1 MAWAKRCYRKGLL
14 AASGGVIQLKQQI
27 LLADN
32 FHVQT
37 TDEFKKNVLD
47 VCKTLRW
54 LLSAGCTDEV
64 QTIDAVYG

>member
-14 AASGGVIQLKQQI
+14 ATSGGVMPLEQQI

-32 FHVQT
+32 FHAQT

-47 VCKTLRW
+47 VCKTLR
-54 LLSAGCTDEV
+54 
-64 QTIDAVYG
+64 